1 MGKTVTTYL
10 IDGDLKGTRYV
21 EIDDKICKMYVILR
35 SDLQILKERPE
46 LQKPALYILLGE
58 DNQTTKL
65 EIYIGQTGNFQQ
77 RAYTHNNDE
86 GKSFWQKTLLFI
98 SQGGPLSTTDV
109 QYLEYRAIIAAREV
123 LETSNTFIMDKNEQT
138 PKAPALSEPRVE
150 VMNKFFSD
158 VKFLTSFVGYN
169 IFDVGEKKH
178 LFYTNGRD
186 GDATGF
192 YDAKGFYDDANG
204 FTVLKGSIIA
214 KLPVD
219 SYTGKEKRENLLK
232 DYTEPNGGN
241 LVLKSDITF
250 PTPSAAANFCIGSNQ
265 NGWLVWKNK
274 DGQTLKAVY
283 RKSEE

>member
-10 IDGDLKGTRYV
+10 IDGDLKGTQYV
-21 EIDDKICKMYVILR
+21 EIDDKICKMYVIPRSNLAILR
-35 SDLQILKERPE
+35 KKTE
-46 LQKPALYILLGE
+46 LLTPALYILLGE
-58 DNQTTKL
+58 DNETTKL

-86 GKSFWQKTLLFI
+86 DNNFWQKTLLFI
-98 SQGGPLSTTDV
+98 SQGVPLTTTDV
-109 QYLEYRAIIAAREV
+109 QYLEYRAIVAAKKV
-123 LETSNTFIMDKNEQT
+123 LETSNTFIMDKNEQI
-138 PKAPALSEPRVE
+138 PRAPVLPEPRVE
-150 VMNKFFSD
+150 VMKRFFSD

-178 LFYTNGRD
+178 LFYTKGRD
-186 GDATGF
+186 GDPTGF
-192 YDAKGFYDDANG
+192 YDARGLYDDANG

-214 KLPVD
+214 KLTVD

-232 DYTEPNGGN
+232 DYTEPNGDN

-274 DGQTLKAVY
+274 GDQTLKAVY
-283 RKSEE
+283 RRSED